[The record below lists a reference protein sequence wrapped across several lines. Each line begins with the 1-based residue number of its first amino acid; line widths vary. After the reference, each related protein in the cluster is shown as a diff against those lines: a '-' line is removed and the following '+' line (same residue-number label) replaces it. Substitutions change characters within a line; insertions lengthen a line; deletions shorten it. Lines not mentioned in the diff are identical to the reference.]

1 MHPQANRVIRS
12 VFEYFKFKS
21 PSWKKPHEKIFTLC
35 FDEMHLD
42 NLADLDK
49 TLDMVIGPAK
59 NGNIL
64 MVGSHTFGV
73 SCLFHLLV
81 KENFDHAYTEY
92 PTHSLTT
99 SDSTFYSL
107 KPDISKNKT
116 CFEILEI
123 LE

>member
-64 MVGSHTFGV
+64 MVGSHTFRV
-73 SCLFHLLV
+73 LVACLFKFLIISNDKCNIQHMAVQGFVSTTVNMEVLHLQ
-81 KENFDHAYTEY
+81 
-92 PTHSLTT
+92 S
-99 SDSTFYSL
+99 
-107 KPDISKNKT
+107 ISN
-116 CFEILEI
+116 I
-123 LE
+123 

>member
-21 PSWKKPHEKIFTLC
+21 PSWKKSHEKIFTLC

-42 NLADLDK
+42 NLSDLDK
-49 TLDMVIGPAK
+49 TLDMVVGPAK

-73 SCLFHLLV
+73 LV
-81 KENFDHAYTEY
+81 TVFPHIVS
-92 PTHSLTT
+92 SL
-99 SDSTFYSL
+99 
-107 KPDISKNKT
+107 
-116 CFEILEI
+116 E
-123 LE
+123 

>member
-21 PSWKKPHEKIFTLC
+21 PSWKKSHEKIFTLC

-42 NLADLDK
+42 NLSDLDK
-49 TLDMVIGPAK
+49 TLDMVVGPAK

-73 SCLFHLLV
+73 LV
-81 KENFDHAYTEY
+81 VD
-92 PTHSLTT
+92 
-99 SDSTFYSL
+99 YS
-107 KPDISKNKT
+107 S
-116 CFEILEI
+116 F
-123 LE
+123 